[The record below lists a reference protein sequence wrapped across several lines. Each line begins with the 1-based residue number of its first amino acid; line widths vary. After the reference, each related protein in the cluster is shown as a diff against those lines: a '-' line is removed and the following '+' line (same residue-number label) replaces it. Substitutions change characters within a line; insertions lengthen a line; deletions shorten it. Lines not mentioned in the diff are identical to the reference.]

1 MCPQCSDREVAMGAH
16 RAQHRARGV
25 TSPAADLAADHP
37 GWVIATAVAVIAAV
51 AALGVFFA
59 STGGS
64 PTPVAST
71 TVTAS
76 TNRLDTPQAHAYF
89 AALYTD
95 GGIGPKDLTAD
106 NALKLGEHVCD
117 MLREGDSLATSYA
130 YVRDV
135 TRLDKMQAARA
146 VDAADRNLCHK

>member
-1 MCPQCSDREVAMGAH
+1 MS
-16 RAQHRARGV
+16 AQHRRRSA
-25 TSPAADLAADHP
+25 TSPAADFAADHP
-37 GWVIATAVAVIAAV
+37 GWVLTTALAVIAAV
-51 AALGVFFA
+51 AALGTFFA
-59 STGGS
+59 TTGGGS

-71 TVTAS
+71 AVTAPAD
-76 TNRLDTPQAHAYF
+76 RLDTPQARAYF

-117 MLREGDSLATSYA
+117 MLRQGDSLATSYA

-146 VDAADRNLCHK
+146 VDAADRNLCRDGKR